1 MNKSLTQIL
10 NDARSFH
17 RNDGSVLLYNGYK
30 RKIDRAIAPE
40 GQKKI
45 ACLELA
51 HIMNVKP
58 EAVGN
63 PCCFTIRRPIK
74 AKKAKVKK

>member
-1 MNKSLTQIL
+1 MNRYKEYPPGTVIKKGDLGWC
-10 NDARSFH
+10 A
-17 RNDGSVLLYNGYK
+17 DGEYRIIK
-30 RKIDRAIAPE
+30 
-40 GQKKI
+40 
-45 ACLELA
+45 
-51 HIMNVKP
+51 

>member
-1 MNKSLTQIL
+1 MNKAITQIL
-10 NDARSFH
+10 NDASRFH
-17 RNDGSVLLYNGYK
+17 KGAKSILLYNGYK

-51 HIMNVKP
+51 RIMEVKP
-58 EAVGN
+58 
-63 PCCFTIRRPIK
+63 
-74 AKKAKVKK
+74 

>member
-1 MNKSLTQIL
+1 MNKLTQIL

-17 RNDGSVLLYNGYK
+17 RKCGSILLYNGYK

-40 GQKKI
+40 GQKKV

-58 EAVGN
+58 EVE
-63 PCCFTIRRPIK
+63 K
-74 AKKAKVKK
+74 